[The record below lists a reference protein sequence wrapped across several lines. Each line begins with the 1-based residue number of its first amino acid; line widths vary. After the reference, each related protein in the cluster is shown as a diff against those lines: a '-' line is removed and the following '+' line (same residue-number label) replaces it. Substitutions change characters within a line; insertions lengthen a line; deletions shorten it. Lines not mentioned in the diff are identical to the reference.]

1 MRTEDVVTVKLL
13 STGYVRVD
21 AGHRQFAQ
29 LPKDVWDTM
38 EPGQVIDDKWAFEP
52 EWCRLRKPAPDGE
65 GRKIRL
71 DTEKLGMIESRE

>member
-52 EWCRLRKPAPDGE
+52 EWCRLRKPAPE
-65 GRKIRL
+65 VRP
-71 DTEKLGMIESRE
+71 